1 MNLKLATAIAILAA
15 APAAFS
21 QTSTPAFSNCGT
33 YGAYVMLYKNTDTFE
48 ELGKLRCAEKV
59 EILGKWFDYLQVRTT
74 DGKTGWVRAADVT
87 GGPAA
92 PPPTGTPFGMT
103 TAAAQPQH
111 DIVVPLTNKNII
123 AMQGMRLGQDV
134 ILAKIKSSPTNFDTT
149 PSGLQKLKFSG
160 VPDKIIVAMVQA
172 HDQPAAAV
180 PAAAAHATT
189 EAPKVPA
196 VLQVK
201 VPDGTSIDLITTSN
215 LSSDD
220 VREGMT
226 IHLKVL
232 NDVVIDGVIVLL
244 KDSDARA
251 RVFVIN
257 QPTFVNKTG
266 DVEWAM
272 QDVAA
277 VDGEL
282 IPATFA
288 ALEAP
293 SPTASDIAAVDT
305 GTTWQFRKKQ
315 PGTMPSGR
323 RLRAT
328 THGDVT
334 LKIPAALATQSA
346 APADPPKTTSS
357 NIQVSPE
364 SAASTDSS
372 DSRNQKRRFS
382 PM

>member
-1 MNLKLATAIAILAA
+1 MSLKLATAIAILAA

-21 QTSTPAFSNCGT
+21 QASTPAFSNCGT

-87 GGPAA
+87 GGPVA
-92 PPPTGTPFGMT
+92 PPPT
-103 TAAAQPQH
+103 
-111 DIVVPLTNKNII
+111 

-232 NDVVIDGVIVLL
+232 NDVVIDGVIVLR

-251 RVFVIN
+251 RVF
-257 QPTFVNKTG
+257 
-266 DVEWAM
+266 
-272 QDVAA
+272 
-277 VDGEL
+277 
-282 IPATFA
+282 
-288 ALEAP
+288 
-293 SPTASDIAAVDT
+293 
-305 GTTWQFRKKQ
+305 
-315 PGTMPSGR
+315 
-323 RLRAT
+323 
-328 THGDVT
+328 
-334 LKIPAALATQSA
+334 
-346 APADPPKTTSS
+346 
-357 NIQVSPE
+357 
-364 SAASTDSS
+364 
-372 DSRNQKRRFS
+372 
-382 PM
+382 